1 MVCGDDSSFLLLTG
15 DISHVLDRMGER
27 VFKNIHLISRE
38 TVLFVISLSRFPW
51 LPFWN
56 SEVTWEFH

>member
-1 MVCGDDSSFLLLTG
+1 MDDRSFLLTG

-27 VFKNIHLISRE
+27 VFKNIHLISRD
-38 TVLFVISLSRFPW
+38 TVLFIISLSRFPW
-51 LPFWN
+51 LPFSN